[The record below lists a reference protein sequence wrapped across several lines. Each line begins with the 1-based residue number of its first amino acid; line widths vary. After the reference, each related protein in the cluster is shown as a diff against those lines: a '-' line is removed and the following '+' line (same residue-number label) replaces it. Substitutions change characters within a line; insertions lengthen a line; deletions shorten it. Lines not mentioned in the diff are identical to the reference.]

1 MDKKQINV
9 LKKVFSLIDTYQDK
23 AIELQ
28 KNLTSISAL
37 GPENNGD
44 GEKEKAEYLIK
55 ELQKTGMDEVTTIK
69 APDKRVA
76 CGYRPNIISR
86 LFGDPQKPFTWL
98 LTHMDIV
105 PPGDM
110 TLWDTD
116 PFQLHIKGDKI
127 VGRGVEDNQ
136 QSMVSSILACRAI
149 IEARIKPEGNAGL
162 AIVADEETGSA
173 YGLDFLIKNHPDLF
187 SKKDYIIVPDFGN
200 KDGTLIEI
208 AEKSILWLKF
218 TIKGKQVHASTPD
231 KGINT
236 TRAMSQ
242 LIVRLDRLTAINNKT
257 DPLFDPPGST
267 FEPTMIKTNVSN
279 INTIPG
285 KDIFCLDC
293 RILPEY
299 DLKDIKE
306 TIKIICKGVEE
317 EYGVRITVEDEQYA
331 QAAPA
336 TPLSAGVVKVLSEA
350 IQFVTG
356 KKPCVKGI
364 GGGTV
369 AAFFRKA
376 DLDAAVWFTASENA
390 HQANEFCLLSN
401 IISDAKVFAY
411 IILNGQ

>member
-1 MDKKQINV
+1 MDKKQINII
-9 LKKVFSLIDTYQDK
+9 KKVFSLIDTYQDR

-28 KNLTSISAL
+28 KRLTSITAL

-44 GEKEKAEYLIK
+44 GEKEKAEYLMK
-55 ELQKTGMDEVTTIK
+55 ELRKTGMDEVTIIK
-69 APDKRVA
+69 APDQRVT
-76 CGYRPNIISR
+76 CGYRPNIISK
-86 LFGDPQKPFTWL
+86 LFGDPKKPFTWF
-98 LTHMDIV
+98 LTHADIV
-105 PPGDM
+105 PPGDL

-116 PFQLHIKGDKI
+116 PFQLDIKGDKLT
-127 VGRGVEDNQ
+127 GRGVEDNQ
-136 QSMVSSILACRAI
+136 QSMVSSILACKAI
-149 IEARIKPEGNAGL
+149 IEAGIKPTGNAGV

-187 SKKDYIIVPDFGN
+187 SKRDNIVVPDFGS

-231 KGINT
+231 KGINA

-257 DPLFDPPGST
+257 DALFDPPGST
-267 FEPTMIKTNVSN
+267 FEPTMIKANVTNV
-279 INTIPG
+279 NTIPG
-285 KDIFCLDC
+285 KNIFYLDC

-299 DLKDIKE
+299 NLKDIKE
-306 TIKIICKGVEE
+306 TIKIICSGIED
-317 EYGVRITVEDEQYA
+317 EYGVRIIIEDEQYA

-336 TPLSAGVVKVLSEA
+336 TSRSAGVVKILSEA
-350 IQFVTG
+350 IEFVTG
-356 KKPCVKGI
+356 KKACVKGI

-376 DLDAAVWFTASENA
+376 GLDAAVWFTASENA

-411 IILNGQ
+411 IMLDG